1 MIIDGL
7 RDYIRKCPCLE
18 KFNNAVRVNVNYL
31 ADDTTTYTIE
41 EVPTEP
47 ILKKYLDGSSKRQYN
62 FIFASREPYG
72 SDVLQ
77 NIANSGFYEEFVNW
91 IENNEELPI
100 LGNNLEALK
109 VEVLTSAYVIA
120 VTEDT
125 ARFQIQAR
133 LVYLKKS
140 KEPTV

>member
-31 ADDTTTYTIE
+31 AADTTTYTIE

-62 FIFASREPYG
+62 FIFASRESYG

-77 NIANSGFYEEFVNW
+77 NIDNSGFYEEFVNW
-91 IENNEELPI
+91 IEFNEELPI
-100 LGNNLEALK
+100 LGDNLEALK

-125 ARFQIQAR
+125 ARYQIQ
-133 LVYLKKS
+133 LSLKYMKY
-140 KEPTV
+140 

>member
-31 ADDTTTYTIE
+31 AADTTTYTIE

-62 FIFASREPYG
+62 FIFASRESYG

-77 NIANSGFYEEFVNW
+77 NINNSGFYEEFVNW
-91 IENNEELPI
+91 IESNEELPI
-100 LGNNLEALK
+100 LGDNLEALK
-109 VEVLTSAYVIA
+109 VEVLTSAYVIT

-125 ARFQIQAR
+125 ARFQIQ
-133 LVYLKKS
+133 LSLKYMKY
-140 KEPTV
+140 

>member
-47 ILKKYLDGSSKRQYN
+47 IIERYIDGSSKRQYN
-62 FIFASREPYG
+62 FIFASREPYS

-91 IENNEELPI
+91 IESNEELPI
-100 LGNNLEALK
+100 LGDNLEALK
-109 VEVLTSAYVIA
+109 VEVLTSAYAIA

-125 ARFQIQAR
+125 TRYQIQ
-133 LVYLKKS
+133 LSLKYMKY
-140 KEPTV
+140 

>member
-47 ILKKYLDGSSKRQYN
+47 FISKYINGNSGKKQYN
-62 FIFASREPYG
+62 FVFASREPYS

-77 NIANSGFYEEFVNW
+77 NIDNSGFYEEFSNW
-91 IENNEELPI
+91 IETNEELPV
-100 LGNNLEALK
+100 LGDNLEALS
-109 VEVLTSAYVIA
+109 VQVLTSAYAIS

-125 ARFQIQAR
+125 ARYQIQ
-133 LVYLKKS
+133 LKLKYLKY
-140 KEPTV
+140 

>member
-7 RDYIRKCPCLE
+7 RDYIKKCPCLE

-31 ADDTTTYTIE
+31 AADTTTYTIE

-62 FIFASREPYG
+62 FIFASREPYS

-91 IENNEELPI
+91 IEKNQELPV
-100 LGNNLEALK
+100 LGDNLEALK

-133 LVYLKKS
+133 LVYLKK
-140 KEPTV
+140 K

>member
-31 ADDTTTYTIE
+31 AADTTTYTIE

-62 FIFASREPYG
+62 FIFASREPYS

-91 IENNEELPI
+91 IEKNQELPV
-100 LGNNLEALK
+100 LGDNLEALK

>member
-1 MIIDGL
+1 MIIEG
-7 RDYIRKCPCLE
+7 IRNYMKKCPCLE

-47 ILKKYLDGSSKRQYN
+47 ILKQYLDGSSKRQYN

-72 SDVLQ
+72 ADVLQ
-77 NIANSGFYEEFVNW
+77 NINNSGFYEEFTNW
-91 IENNEELPI
+91 IETNEELPV
-100 LGNNLEALK
+100 LGDNLEALK

-125 ARFQIQAR
+125 ARYQIQLR
-133 LVYLKKS
+133 LKYLKK
-140 KEPTV
+140 KG

>member
-31 ADDTTTYTIE
+31 AADTTTYTIE

-62 FIFASREPYG
+62 FIFASRESYG

-77 NIANSGFYEEFVNW
+77 NINNSGFYEEFVNW
-91 IENNEELPI
+91 IESNEELPI
-100 LGNNLEALK
+100 LGDNLEALK

-125 ARFQIQAR
+125 ARFQIQ
-133 LVYLKKS
+133 LSLKYIKY
-140 KEPTV
+140 